1 MTQSEN
7 RVQPAIHVLTNE
19 QVEAIHSYSVKI
31 LETVGIRVDS
41 EDAIRLFEKKT
52 SRRFPSQ
59 QVTIPRDVISWALD
73 CAPGQV
79 RLFDREGR
87 PAFTLDAHAQNQTRF
102 GIGVT
107 NTHYQQVDTDAVV
120 PFLREHTRIS
130 ALLGDHL
137 DAFDVISTI
146 GIPQDLA
153 PPLVD
158 LYNAIDLY
166 AHTRKPIILL
176 LVNGQRP
183 ESVYEVLEHMHGDLS
198 SQPGVLSYVNP
209 ITPLILNQDTC
220 KKIEASIRFGCPV
233 IYSNYGMYGAST
245 PMSMAGT
252 LALMNAELL
261 AGLVYCQLLK
271 EGAPV
276 ILGSLPASF
285 DMNTMGSAYSPGS
298 LLLNLACA
306 ELMAYYGIPH
316 CGTSGSGI
324 GWGPDLPA
332 SDHLWMNHLSSCL
345 GKVGLAPFVGGNFD
359 SLVFSPT
366 TVVYSNQIIKQV
378 REFVAGF
385 KIDDDAVALEE
396 IFHTGPGGSFL
407 TSEQT
412 LNGLAKESRNLWS
425 GMSLDKWIEEGQPSA
440 TSRLKDHVKHIMQEL
455 HCSDACKAL
464 VKQGESL
471 IDKLQ

>member
-1 MTQSEN
+1 MSES
-7 RVQPAIHVLTNE
+7 RHRAIPGISVLNTE
-19 QVEAIHSYSVKI
+19 QIETIHAYSLKI
-31 LETVGIRVDS
+31 LSTTGIRIDS
-41 EDAIRLFEKKT
+41 EETLRLFEQRT
-52 SRRFPSQ
+52 GRAFPDQ
-59 QVTIPRDVISWALD
+59 RVHIPEELVNWALEK
-73 CAPGQV
+73 APDQIQIFKRDGQ
-79 RLFDREGR
+79 
-87 PAFTLDAHAQNQTRF
+87 PAFTLDAHAKRQTRF

-107 NTHYQQVDTDAVV
+107 NTHYQQVDTDTVV
-120 PFLREHTRIS
+120 PFLREHTRVS
-130 ALLGDHL
+130 TLLGDHL
-137 DAFDVISTI
+137 DEYDVISTI
-146 GIPQDLA
+146 GIPQDIA

-166 AHTRKPIILL
+166 SHTQKPIILL
-176 LVNGQRP
+176 LVNGKQP
-183 ESVYEVLEHMHGDLS
+183 DSVYELLGQMHGDLS
-198 SQPGVLSYVNP
+198 KKPGIISYVNP

-220 KKIEASIRFGCPV
+220 HKIEASIRVGCPV

-271 EGAPV
+271 EGTPV

-306 ELMAYYGIPH
+306 ELMSHYGIPH

-359 SLVFSPT
+359 SLVFSPA

-385 KIDDDAVALEE
+385 DIDDATVGLDE
-396 IFHTGPGGSFL
+396 IMRAGPGGSFL

-412 LNGLAKESRNLWS
+412 LNGISNMSRNLWS
-425 GMSLDKWIEEGQPSA
+425 GMSLEQWIREGQPSA
-440 TSRLKDHVKHIMQEL
+440 TSRLKEHVRDTMKEL
-455 HCSDACKAL
+455 YCNNTCKEM

-471 IDKLQ
+471 IDRVK